1 MGAGRGALPAAASP
15 GPWQAAGVAM
25 SSLAQGTK
33 KLINVEGISGP
44 EHPVLEKT
52 VYDLSLHVGGGIRDR
67 CKAID
72 K

>member
-1 MGAGRGALPAAASP
+1 MLPAAVSP
-15 GPWQAAGVAM
+15 GPWQAGGVTL
-25 SSLAQGTK
+25 SSLAQGRK

-52 VYDLSLHVGGGIRDR
+52 VYDLSLRVGGGIHDL